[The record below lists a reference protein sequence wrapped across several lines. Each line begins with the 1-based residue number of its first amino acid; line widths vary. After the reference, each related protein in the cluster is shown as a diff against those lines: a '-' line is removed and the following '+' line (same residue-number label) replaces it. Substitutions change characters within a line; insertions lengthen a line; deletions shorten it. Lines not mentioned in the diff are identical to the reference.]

1 MNFTSPLRKGRDG
14 VLSIRPFRRLWIA
27 LSLSSLGDWL
37 SLLAIT
43 ALAYDLAGHGQAAQ
57 ISAVGGVWLFSLL
70 PALILGP
77 LAGAVADRFDRRMTM
92 IVGDVVR
99 AVLYLTIPLNLS
111 LHLVNELTWA
121 YAVQFLASCASLFW
135 TPAKDATIPNL
146 VPPDRLEQANQLSL
160 FTTFGTAPIA
170 GLVFGLLELI
180 SRALGSVSSYFRTDQ
195 VDLALFF
202 NAATFVVSALTVY
215 TLREIPRRLKSG
227 EISAPSVAKTIL
239 EGWRFIGHTQVVRGI
254 VIGMVGAFAAA
265 GVVVGLGQVYITD
278 TLNGGKAGWGVVF
291 AAIFVGL
298 AAGMFLGLRIL
309 RGFSRRRLFGLSIA
323 FAAIPLALI
332 ALIPNLV
339 VVTILVIL
347 LGACAGVAYVTG
359 YTIVGSE
366 VDDQTRG
373 RTFAFLQSAIRVILF
388 TVIVAASAIAA
399 GLTAAVRGIT
409 GSGTVRIGNI
419 DYGGIGDNIVL
430 LLAAA
435 VAVVLGVV
443 SYRQMDDRTGVPL
456 LHDLASVFR
465 GERFSSVPGPARQRA
480 GPVPPARGLLLAL
493 EGGEGAGK
501 STQARLLAIW
511 LREQGFEVVPTQEPG
526 ATKVGMRLRAL
537 LLDTAH
543 TGLSRPGGNPDVRRG
558 PGRARGH
565 RDQPALDRGAI
576 VVTDRYVDSSLAY
589 QGAGPATAGRRDG
602 RAEPVGDRRA
612 ACRTSRSCSTCR
624 PPAGLGRRER
634 SADRL
639 EAEPAEFHQ
648 RVRAG
653 FLALADVE
661 PERYLVLDATRPRRR
676 DQPRDPGTGQGP
688 AARPCAVRRGGQ
700 HGQLPGRAG
709 MTGRVVGFRACV
721 VGFRACVV
729 GRRAGLRR
737 AGRPG
742 DRGRATAPCGGRG
755 GFPGGPR
762 FVPPRDARRQRW
774 A

>member
-1 MNFTSPLRKGRDG
+1 MNFTSPLRNGRGG

-43 ALAYDLAGHGQAAQ
+43 ALASELAGHGPTAQ
-57 ISAVGGVWLFSLL
+57 SAAVGGVWLASLL

-99 AVLYLTIPLNLS
+99 AVLYLSIPLNLK

-121 YAVQFLASCASLFW
+121 YTVQFLASCASLFW
-135 TPAKDATIPNL
+135 TPAKDATVPNL
-146 VPPDRLEQANQLSL
+146 VPADRLEQANQLSL

-170 GLVFGLLELI
+170 GLVFALLALI
-180 SRALGSVSSYFRTDQ
+180 SRAFGSITHYFTTNQ
-195 VDLALFF
+195 VNLALYF
-202 NAATFVVSALTVY
+202 NAATFVVSAMTIY
-215 TLREIPRRLKSG
+215 ALREIPRRRACGKV
-227 EISAPSVAKTIL
+227 SAPSVAKTIV
-239 EGWRFIGHTQVVRGI
+239 EGWRYIGQSQVVRGI

-265 GVVVGLGQVYITD
+265 GVVVGLGPVYITQ
-278 TLNGGKAGWGVVF
+278 TLHGGKAGWGVVF

-298 AAGMFLGLRIL
+298 AVGMFLGLRIL

-332 ALIPNLV
+332 GLIPNLV
-339 VVTILVIL
+339 VVTILVVV

-388 TVIVAASAIAA
+388 TVIVVAQFIAA
-399 GLTAAVRGIT
+399 GFTAAVRGMS
-409 GSGTVRIGNI
+409 GSSAVRIGNVS
-419 DYGGIGDNIVL
+419 YGAFGDNVVL

-435 VAVVLGVV
+435 VAVVLGLI

-456 LHDLASVFR
+456 LHDLSSVFH
-465 GERFSSVPGPARQRA
+465 GEQFSAVPASNGHEPAPA
-480 GPVPPARGLLLAL
+480 ARGLLLAL

-511 LREQGFEVVPTQEPG
+511 LRDQGFDVVATNEPG

-537 LLDTAH
+537 LLDNTHAD
-543 TGLSRPGGNPDVRRG
+543 LSSRAETLMYAADRAEHVASVVR
-558 PGRARGH
+558 
-565 RDQPALDRGAI
+565 PALERGSI

-589 QGAGPATAGRRDG
+589 QGAGRRL
-602 RAEPVGDRRA
+602 PV
-612 ACRTSRSCSTCR
+612 SEV
-624 PPAGLGRRER
+624 AGLNRWATGGLVPDLTILLDLPAIEGLVRRER

-639 EAEPAEFHQ
+639 EAEPTEFHQ
-648 RVRAG
+648 RVRSG
-653 FLALADVE
+653 FLALAEAE
-661 PERYLVLDATRPRRR
+661 PERYLVLDATRPPAEISRAIQERVR
-676 DQPRDPGTGQGP
+676 GMLPDPVPFATEDNTGSIP
-688 AARPCAVRRGGQ
+688 VVRE
-700 HGQLPGRAG
+700 
-709 MTGRVVGFRACV
+709 
-721 VGFRACVV
+721 
-729 GRRAGLRR
+729 
-737 AGRPG
+737 
-742 DRGRATAPCGGRG
+742 
-755 GFPGGPR
+755 
-762 FVPPRDARRQRW
+762 
-774 A
+774 